1 MKKALALLLS
11 VFLLTAQSGMAVTVH
26 WCGKKI
32 ASVHFFSADKHVC
45 ACGKKKMKSNCCKDK
60 TVIIKTQDIQTKAFK
75 IAIKVESTDFNISAP
90 TLLQYEL
97 SPSHCLRVDDFYHP
111 PPYKP
116 SVPIFLQD
124 RVLII

>member
-1 MKKALALLLS
+1 MKKAVALILAVLLL
-11 VFLLTAQSGMAVTVH
+11 TTQSGMAVSIH

-32 ASVHFFSADKHVC
+32 ASVQFFSAEKHLC
-45 ACGKKKMKSNCCKDK
+45 ACGKKKMKSNCCDDK
-60 TVIIKTQDIQTKAFK
+60 TVVIKTQDIQAKSFKVVIKIEPTKFD
-75 IAIKVESTDFNISAP
+75 ISEPIKLEV
-90 TLLQYEL
+90 EL

>member
-1 MKKALALLLS
+1 MKKAIALLLS

-26 WCGKKI
+26 WCGKRI
-32 ASVHFFSADKHVC
+32 ASVHFFTADKHVC

-60 TVIIKTQDIQTKAFK
+60 TVVIKTQDIQTKAFK
-75 IAIKVESTDFNISAP
+75 IVIKVDSPKFNISGPAFTEVEFSP
-90 TLLQYEL
+90 TR
-97 SPSHCLRVDDFYHP
+97 CLRVDDFYHP